1 MAYVYTACPV
11 HVSTG
16 SKLRPVSELHALTLA
31 VHSYALLLQYMKSS
45 RAMPSALDW
54 ESFPESS
61 PTLLYGETGHNQS
74 WKEVWPI
81 SMGWDVWLYVP

>member
-31 VHSYALLLQYMKSS
+31 VHSYALLSS

-81 SMGWDVWLYVP
+81 SMGWDVWLFVP